1 MTELDPALRR
11 IISLPTEDF
20 RPYDR
25 FGTVRPGLTW
35 LPLSKE
41 SADGGPGC
49 FAIRFAPGATSQL
62 HVHSDVEEFYV
73 LEGELID
80 SDGGRLK
87 AGDFVSYEAGSQH
100 SSHAPEGA
108 VILVFL
114 RVPNQRIDED

>member
-1 MTELDPALRR
+1 MTRLDPALRR
-11 IISLPTEDF
+11 IISLPAEAF

-25 FGTVRPGLTW
+25 YGAVAPGLTW
-35 LPLSKE
+35 LPLSEE
-41 SADGGPGC
+41 SVDGGPGC
-49 FAIRFAPGATSQL
+49 FAIRFAPGARSQL
-62 HVHSDVEEFYV
+62 HEHIDIEEFYV

-87 AGDFVSYEAGSQH
+87 AGDFVSYAAGTRH

-114 RVPNQRIDED
+114 RVPNRRLAED